1 MKCLTTSPRAILLF
15 LAALCGNC
23 PLTFKSLVY
32 LFSTSY
38 FVIVNLLIFFHKYYL
53 VVIYLLIYL
62 VLDFRCVPH
71 VKYNEKCIDNA
82 NFFAYLQHWTKFG
95 SNFVP
100 ETTLALRFFCWFLM

>member
-38 FVIVNLLIFFHKYYL
+38 FIIVNLLIFFHKYYL

-62 VLDFRCVPH
+62 VLDFRCIPH

-82 NFFAYLQHWTKFG
+82 NFFAYLQHWT
-95 SNFVP
+95 
-100 ETTLALRFFCWFLM
+100 